1 MSKIVCGIDCE
12 VSDPLLKTAGYSWKY
27 NEGYVLNTALYFE
40 EEDRIEVIA
49 GTHNK
54 NCPFCEEDRILQNRK
69 IMGLLMNPDVILVGA
84 NIIYDLG
91 WLLYEYGL
99 STYDVQCSFIDVLQ
113 AESILDE
120 FGIHTLESVSWKYL
134 KYGKTKDRIE
144 AWVKEHIS
152 AKGDFRQHLKDA
164 PWELLEEYVKGD
176 AKNPVKVWRKQLTLL
191 KEQDL
196 VKRCKLEFDCI
207 LPSLQMTMYG
217 LPIDVEQKKKNL
229 AFLTEAI
236 EKLHKE
242 FLDKYKLPN
251 FRVTATRDI
260 ASFCDMRNIPY
271 NHKITLTGMN
281 GAKFRNGEETDRAY
295 NKAKRIVASFCLV
308 KGKPT
313 AYVPKELA
321 ERTAD
326 LLTENGFMF
335 NNSPNVDK
343 KFFESK
349 REAFPEI
356 GLIADWKLAV
366 GIQSKILGEKYD
378 RFLTKN
384 FNGEDCIK
392 PQFKITDTVSFR
404 YSSNSPNCIAEDTLL
419 LTPQGYKPLY
429 CLKEGDSIYNGNG
442 DLTVI
447 KHIWYKGKRNCLSLV
462 SANGAELVCTPEH
475 KQWNGKDWIKAEE
488 LNETDIIEKRTDCL
502 SLSKNVDNTSD
513 SRSVKSLPRNCR
525 KGAERRTL
533 SRRENVSSNTAQGAY
548 CTGIYRPSF
557 CEKVC
562 RRIYFRSTTSLQ
574 RFMYQVQG
582 FLKQRKELFKEISYK
597 RAESRATQSESSA
610 SKVQTK
616 WSFWKTLCKLQRRMF
631 RQERIYN
638 SSYKQPRFSEEKFN
652 AQSSNSSSTGD
663 FSRSS
668 AKRISGTPYRP
679 QSLKQQLGQ
688 LGSMYAISSYKV
700 TSTACGVR
708 RVYDIE
714 VESEDHSFIA
724 NGFRTKNCQQ
734 VPSKGGFTLHDGD
747 KETEISFPKITRA
760 LFKASKG
767 CVFGKIDYGQIEY
780 RLICNIACGKSGEEV
795 REQYRKN
802 PHLDFH
808 QYVVDLTGLSRKYA
822 KNMSF
827 GCFSKDSLWLTNTGW
842 VRYNKVTEENVLD
855 CNGLKQKNKNFIFKD
870 KGLKFTLSNGVQFT
884 VNKEH
889 LFFDCEKAER
899 YKCTKKASEMKV
911 GDRVPVTLLR
921 AEGVSTM
928 SKYHAYLAGLYV
940 GDGCGCKSSVELL
953 AHCENTDYVTQCLAE
968 SNFSFSSRKEGK
980 VVRFC
985 VHKEARTFFRAFGT
999 RTGNKHI
1006 IDSIFR
1012 GTREIRLSFLAG
1024 LLDSDGTV
1032 KTDSIRFMGTN
1043 EKLLHEV
1050 ALLCSTLGFDCGF
1063 NVCNRSK
1070 DGKPTEYTLL
1080 VYNTNGEV
1088 IPSVFRKPYFKQ
1100 AETDVRGWKLDR
1112 QGEVLKEKRA
1122 NRKLYKEEPQL
1133 YEYLIRNKRNCF
1145 VHNSFMPSDCWQRD
1159 FLPAEIV
1166 SIEEVEEADFVYLN
1180 TSSGEYNAMGIAT
1193 HNCAFGM
1200 GLPSMAKNFGW
1211 TMEHAEE
1218 IAEAYH
1224 SKMPFV
1230 APTLA
1235 LVGDVA
1241 KERGYIKTVYGS
1253 HARLH
1258 DKKKAYTMLNRYTQ
1272 GSGGECL
1279 KCSIVQAYKEGVWR
1293 TLKVANTV
1301 HDELNM
1307 PYLEPTEEKM
1317 IALYRMAE
1325 IMRTSIP
1332 TLRIPLEAEIELGD
1346 NWASTKEI
1354 KDWIE
1359 LRENNDSEWLNAS
1372 AELKQAVGICEKLI
1386 KEGRVQSA

>member
-1 MSKIVCGIDCE
+1 MSKKIIGIDCE
-12 VSDPLLKTAGYSWKY
+12 VADPLLKTAGYSWKY
-27 NEGYVLNTALYFE
+27 NEGYILNTALYFE
-40 EEDRIEVIA
+40 EEDRLEVIA

-54 NCPFCEEDRILQNRK
+54 NCPFCEEDRIFQNRK
-69 IMGLLMNPDVILVGA
+69 IMGLLMNPDVIFVGA

-99 STYDVQCSFIDVLQ
+99 STYNVQCSFIDVLQ

-120 FGIHTLESVSWKYL
+120 FGMHSLESVSWKYL

-144 AWVKEHIS
+144 DWVKEHIS

-281 GAKFRNGEETDRAY
+281 GAKFRNGEETDHAY
-295 NKAKRIVASFCLV
+295 NKAKQIVASFCLV
-308 KGKPT
+308 KGKTT

-392 PQFKITDTVSFR
+392 PQFKITDTISFR
-404 YSSNSPNCIAEDTLL
+404 YSSNMPN
-419 LTPQGYKPLY
+419 G
-429 CLKEGDSIYNGNG
+429 
-442 DLTVI
+442 
-447 KHIWYKGKRNCLSLV
+447 
-462 SANGAELVCTPEH
+462 
-475 KQWNGKDWIKAEE
+475 
-488 LNETDIIEKRTDCL
+488 
-502 SLSKNVDNTSD
+502 
-513 SRSVKSLPRNCR
+513 
-525 KGAERRTL
+525 
-533 SRRENVSSNTAQGAY
+533 
-548 CTGIYRPSF
+548 
-557 CEKVC
+557 
-562 RRIYFRSTTSLQ
+562 
-574 RFMYQVQG
+574 
-582 FLKQRKELFKEISYK
+582 
-597 RAESRATQSESSA
+597 
-610 SKVQTK
+610 
-616 WSFWKTLCKLQRRMF
+616 
-631 RQERIYN
+631 
-638 SSYKQPRFSEEKFN
+638 
-652 AQSSNSSSTGD
+652 
-663 FSRSS
+663 
-668 AKRISGTPYRP
+668 
-679 QSLKQQLGQ
+679 
-688 LGSMYAISSYKV
+688 
-700 TSTACGVR
+700 
-708 RVYDIE
+708 
-714 VESEDHSFIA
+714 
-724 NGFRTKNCQQ
+724 QQ
-734 VPSKGGFTLHDGD
+734 VPSKGGFTLHEGD

-827 GCFSKDSLWLTNTGW
+827 G
-842 VRYNKVTEENVLD
+842 
-855 CNGLKQKNKNFIFKD
+855 
-870 KGLKFTLSNGVQFT
+870 
-884 VNKEH
+884 
-889 LFFDCEKAER
+889 
-899 YKCTKKASEMKV
+899 
-911 GDRVPVTLLR
+911 
-921 AEGVSTM
+921 VS
-928 SKYHAYLAGLYV
+928 
-940 GDGCGCKSSVELL
+940 
-953 AHCENTDYVTQCLAE
+953 
-968 SNFSFSSRKEGK
+968 
-980 VVRFC
+980 
-985 VHKEARTFFRAFGT
+985 
-999 RTGNKHI
+999 
-1006 IDSIFR
+1006 
-1012 GTREIRLSFLAG
+1012 
-1024 LLDSDGTV
+1024 
-1032 KTDSIRFMGTN
+1032 
-1043 EKLLHEV
+1043 
-1050 ALLCSTLGFDCGF
+1050 
-1063 NVCNRSK
+1063 
-1070 DGKPTEYTLL
+1070 
-1080 VYNTNGEV
+1080 
-1088 IPSVFRKPYFKQ
+1088 
-1100 AETDVRGWKLDR
+1100 
-1112 QGEVLKEKRA
+1112 
-1122 NRKLYKEEPQL
+1122 
-1133 YEYLIRNKRNCF
+1133 
-1145 VHNSFMPSDCWQRD
+1145 
-1159 FLPAEIV
+1159 
-1166 SIEEVEEADFVYLN
+1166 
-1180 TSSGEYNAMGIAT
+1180 
-1193 HNCAFGM
+1193 FGM

-1332 TLRIPLEAEIELGD
+1332 TLKIPLEASPELGD

-1354 KDWIE
+1354 PAWIE
-1359 LRENNDSEWLNAS
+1359 SRDNNDEDWQKAS
-1372 AELKQAVGICEKLI
+1372 DELKKAVNICERLLK
-1386 KEGRVQSA
+1386 KGKVSV

>member
-1 MSKIVCGIDCE
+1 MAKQIVGLDIE
-12 VSDPLLKTAGYSWKY
+12 TYDPLLKVSGYSWKY
-27 NEGYVLNTALYFE
+27 NEGYILNTALYFE
-40 EEDRIEVIA
+40 EEDRLEVIA

-54 NCPFCEEDRILQNRK
+54 NCPFCEEDRIFQNRK

-99 STYDVQCSFIDVLQ
+99 STYNVQCSFIDVLQ

-120 FGIHTLESVSWKYL
+120 FGMHSLESVSWKYL

-144 AWVKEHIS
+144 DWVKEHIS

-281 GAKFRNGEETDRAY
+281 GAKFRNGEETDHAY
-295 NKAKRIVASFCLV
+295 NKAKQIVASFCLV

-392 PQFKITDTVSFR
+392 PQFKITDTISFR
-404 YSSNSPNCIAEDTLL
+404 YSSNMPN
-419 LTPQGYKPLY
+419 G
-429 CLKEGDSIYNGNG
+429 
-442 DLTVI
+442 
-447 KHIWYKGKRNCLSLV
+447 
-462 SANGAELVCTPEH
+462 
-475 KQWNGKDWIKAEE
+475 
-488 LNETDIIEKRTDCL
+488 
-502 SLSKNVDNTSD
+502 
-513 SRSVKSLPRNCR
+513 
-525 KGAERRTL
+525 
-533 SRRENVSSNTAQGAY
+533 
-548 CTGIYRPSF
+548 
-557 CEKVC
+557 
-562 RRIYFRSTTSLQ
+562 
-574 RFMYQVQG
+574 
-582 FLKQRKELFKEISYK
+582 
-597 RAESRATQSESSA
+597 
-610 SKVQTK
+610 
-616 WSFWKTLCKLQRRMF
+616 
-631 RQERIYN
+631 
-638 SSYKQPRFSEEKFN
+638 
-652 AQSSNSSSTGD
+652 
-663 FSRSS
+663 
-668 AKRISGTPYRP
+668 
-679 QSLKQQLGQ
+679 
-688 LGSMYAISSYKV
+688 
-700 TSTACGVR
+700 
-708 RVYDIE
+708 
-714 VESEDHSFIA
+714 
-724 NGFRTKNCQQ
+724 QQ

-827 GCFSKDSLWLTNTGW
+827 G
-842 VRYNKVTEENVLD
+842 
-855 CNGLKQKNKNFIFKD
+855 
-870 KGLKFTLSNGVQFT
+870 
-884 VNKEH
+884 
-889 LFFDCEKAER
+889 
-899 YKCTKKASEMKV
+899 
-911 GDRVPVTLLR
+911 
-921 AEGVSTM
+921 VS
-928 SKYHAYLAGLYV
+928 
-940 GDGCGCKSSVELL
+940 
-953 AHCENTDYVTQCLAE
+953 
-968 SNFSFSSRKEGK
+968 
-980 VVRFC
+980 
-985 VHKEARTFFRAFGT
+985 
-999 RTGNKHI
+999 
-1006 IDSIFR
+1006 
-1012 GTREIRLSFLAG
+1012 
-1024 LLDSDGTV
+1024 
-1032 KTDSIRFMGTN
+1032 
-1043 EKLLHEV
+1043 
-1050 ALLCSTLGFDCGF
+1050 
-1063 NVCNRSK
+1063 
-1070 DGKPTEYTLL
+1070 
-1080 VYNTNGEV
+1080 
-1088 IPSVFRKPYFKQ
+1088 
-1100 AETDVRGWKLDR
+1100 
-1112 QGEVLKEKRA
+1112 
-1122 NRKLYKEEPQL
+1122 
-1133 YEYLIRNKRNCF
+1133 
-1145 VHNSFMPSDCWQRD
+1145 
-1159 FLPAEIV
+1159 
-1166 SIEEVEEADFVYLN
+1166 
-1180 TSSGEYNAMGIAT
+1180 
-1193 HNCAFGM
+1193 FGM

-1332 TLRIPLEAEIELGD
+1332 TLKIPLEAEIELGD

-1359 LRENNDSEWLNAS
+1359 LRESNDSEWVNAS